1 MQSYTLH
8 VSGTHCPACKILL
21 EDIINEQIGIEN
33 TYVDLKRKT
42 ITLETTLDNSLENIA
57 EMLNEKIK
65 HNGYVLSV
73 DRVMKEK
80 D

>member
-1 MQSYTLH
+1 MKTYTLH

-21 EDIINEQIGIEN
+21 EDTINEQIGIEN
-33 TYVDLKRKT
+33 TYVDLKNKT
-42 ITLETTLDNSLENIA
+42 VAFETTLENNLENIA

-65 HNGYVLSV
+65 HNGYTLSI
-73 DRVMKEK
+73 DRVTKQK